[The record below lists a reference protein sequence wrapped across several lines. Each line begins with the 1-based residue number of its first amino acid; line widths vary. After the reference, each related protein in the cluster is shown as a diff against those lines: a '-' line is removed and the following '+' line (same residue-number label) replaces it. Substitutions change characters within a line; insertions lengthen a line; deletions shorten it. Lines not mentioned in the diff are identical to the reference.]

1 MRLGSP
7 NFCICRIYCDKLCIS
22 PRSPELKYGYVVVP
36 VCQFDVVLVDVPGN
50 RLVGQLVETVLVY
63 IVADDDGYKSAELA
77 LEIKQPC

>member
-1 MRLGSP
+1 MIVS
-7 NFCICRIYCDKLCIS
+7 
-22 PRSPELKYGYVVVP
+22 

-77 LEIKQPC
+77 LEIEQPC